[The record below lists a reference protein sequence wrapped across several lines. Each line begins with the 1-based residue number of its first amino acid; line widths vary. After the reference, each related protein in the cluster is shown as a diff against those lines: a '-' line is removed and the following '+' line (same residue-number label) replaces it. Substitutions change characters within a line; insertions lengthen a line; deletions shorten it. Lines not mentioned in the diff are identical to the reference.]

1 MSWVAVGATAV
12 SVVGGYMSSKAS
24 SGAAKDQN
32 KLSAQED
39 ELNFQRQAWL
49 AQQQRMWQLQDRAYK
64 QQAIAGFAKYG
75 KQSGITPP
83 NQNAEMSQLN
93 NFDPNKLGSVGAV
106 NNQAQSSPLGQFA
119 GGKIPAST
127 GVMKP

>member
-1 MSWVAVGATAV
+1 
-12 SVVGGYMSSKAS
+12 MSSKAS

-64 QQAIAGFAKYG
+64 QQAIAGFSKFG

-83 NQNAEMSQLN
+83 NQNAEMSQLD
-93 NFDPNKLGSVGAV
+93 NFDPNKLGSVGGATP
-106 NNQAQSSPLGQFA
+106 AQSSPLGQFA
-119 GGKIPAST
+119 GGKLPPST